1 MTEFGQELIQG
12 MTEVLAYVNGQTEG
26 CVVHVVKKPDVKTIR
41 RQLRMSQER
50 FADTYR
56 IPLPTLKNWEQGRRV
71 PDAPAAAYLHA
82 IAKLPHEIGGA
93 FRE

>member
-50 FADTYR
+50 FAHTYR
-56 IPLPTLKNWEQGRRV
+56 IPLPTLKNWEQGRRM
-71 PDAPAAAYLHA
+71 PEAPSMAYLYA
-82 IAKLPHEIGGA
+82 ISKNPDVISRG